1 MDKCTKSSSRVQLCS
16 TPWSVAHQA
25 LLSMEFSRKEY
36 WSRLP
41 YPTLGDLPN
50 PGVEPESLTSPASQ
64 VGSLPLVPPS
74 TVVVQSLS
82 HVWLCDPINCSTPG
96 FPVLR
101 HLPELAQMHVHE
113 SVVPS
118 NHLVLCCPPL
128 LLPSIF
134 PSIRVFSMSCL
145 FTSGD
150 QNTGASASA
159 SALPMSIQAWFP
171 LRLSG
176 LISMLSK
183 GLSGVFSSTTVWK
196 YQLFG
201 AQPYLWSNSH
211 IHTWLLGKP

>member
-96 FPVLR
+96 FPVFR
-101 HLPELAQMHVHE
+101 HLPELAQMHIHE

-134 PSIRVFSMSCL
+134 PSIRVFLMSQF
-145 FTSGD
+145 FTSGG
-150 QNTGASASA
+150 QSIRA
-159 SALPMSIQAWFP
+159 SALASVLPIIFRINF
-171 LRLSG
+171 L
-176 LISMLSK
+176 
-183 GLSGVFSSTTVWK
+183 
-196 YQLFG
+196 
-201 AQPYLWSNSH
+201 
-211 IHTWLLGKP
+211 